1 MQSKVCI
8 TQRRTYH
15 IQWHE
20 VDARNQVRDHASECV
35 SEANTRSFW
44 NVSGL
49 RVFQDNVFGDLEGG
63 ERQNPT
69 GDWTNGG
76 SAEAS
81 EDSRNAIAP
90 QNLGQ
95 HRRSSSHVPGFR
107 PRHLHSCLHHRRW
120 MKQAWLSRE
129 ENGTDDVEPGFVQ
142 PDIKFTDTTKNLVRY
157 EVNGSNI
164 EAWINKKPTCPS
176 WCLCRLVVTVN
187 WWW

>member
-1 MQSKVCI
+1 MKCKRFHAKKVSHSLISTRSDKIEMQSKVCI

-69 GDWTNGG
+69 GD
-76 SAEAS
+76 
-81 EDSRNAIAP
+81 
-90 QNLGQ
+90 
-95 HRRSSSHVPGFR
+95 
-107 PRHLHSCLHHRRW
+107 
-120 MKQAWLSRE
+120 
-129 ENGTDDVEPGFVQ
+129 
-142 PDIKFTDTTKNLVRY
+142 
-157 EVNGSNI
+157 
-164 EAWINKKPTCPS
+164 
-176 WCLCRLVVTVN
+176 
-187 WWW
+187 